1 MRRITRLSVIL
12 ALSLLVV
19 GSAVASAVG
28 VVGRGQMDFDGL
40 GRGFSGLADRL
51 DLTVEQQL
59 ELLKIRKEYAT
70 QVLDLRLELQQKMLE
85 LRQLWNADELDEE
98 AIAQKAGE
106 VAALRVRLTKAEEAL
121 AEKEKQVLTP
131 EQLEKFEQPTKRPTR
146 RSDSG
151 GSAAERILGDD
162 GSVRRELK
170 RKELDRGILIQGIPD
185 LRDLIERPN
194 LRDLIDRLR
203 DRFGIDFDG
212 PNGGRLRLWFGLGH
226 RI

>member
-1 MRRITRLSVIL
+1 M
-12 ALSLLVV
+12 
-19 GSAVASAVG
+19 GS
-28 VVGRGQMDFDGL
+28 DGL
-40 GRGFSGLADRL
+40 GRGFSGLVDRL
-51 DLTVEQQL
+51 DLTVEQQH
-59 ELLKIRKEYAT
+59 ELLMIRREYAP
-70 QVLDLRLELQQKMLE
+70 QILDLRLELQQKMLE
-85 LRQLWNADELDEE
+85 LQQLWNADELDEE

-131 EQLEKFEQPTKRPTR
+131 QQLEKLEQPTKSPTR

-151 GSAAERILGDD
+151 GSAAEGTLRDD
-162 GSVRRELK
+162 ESVRRELK
-170 RKELDRGILIQGIPD
+170 RRELERGIRIQGIPD

>member
-1 MRRITRLSVIL
+1 VRRITRLSVIL
-12 ALSLLVV
+12 ALLLLVV

-28 VVGRGQMDFDGL
+28 VFGRGQMGSDGL
-40 GRGFSGLADRL
+40 GRGFSGLVDRL
-51 DLTVEQQL
+51 DLTVEQQH
-59 ELLKIRKEYAT
+59 ELLMIRREYAP
-70 QVLDLRLELQQKMLE
+70 QILDLRLELQQKMLE
-85 LRQLWNADELDEE
+85 LQQLWNADELDEE

-131 EQLEKFEQPTKRPTR
+131 QQLEKLEQPTKSPTR

-151 GSAAERILGDD
+151 GSAAEGTLRDD
-162 GSVRRELK
+162 ESVRRELK
-170 RKELDRGILIQGIPD
+170 RRELERGIRIQGIPD
-185 LRDLIERPN
+185 LRDLI
-194 LRDLIDRLR
+194 DRLH